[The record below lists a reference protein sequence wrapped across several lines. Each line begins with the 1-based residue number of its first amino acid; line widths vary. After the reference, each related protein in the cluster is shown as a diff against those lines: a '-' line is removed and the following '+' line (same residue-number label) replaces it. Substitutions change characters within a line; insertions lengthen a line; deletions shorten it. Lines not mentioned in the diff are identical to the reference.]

1 MSFPKYKGSGADRVP
16 PRRPTTGQRHGR
28 TESLVSLSSE
38 RAYIGETAA
47 TNSDF
52 SPDSM
57 FRLAIKMLFGDTAK
71 YLMLLAGLV
80 FATFLMVQQASV
92 FCGLIR
98 WTTATLKNVGAP
110 IYVVEPKV
118 SQVNELNPLRDTDV
132 ALVRSVSAVRWAM
145 PLYAGMQKVRL
156 ENGNFQTVQL
166 VGIDAASFAGGPVRL
181 KEGRL
186 EDLRLPNTV
195 IVDQIAIERLSVDK
209 NKPIGVGSTFEI
221 NDIEARVVGVCE
233 AMRSFTGGPY
243 IWTTYER
250 ALQYAPPQRKMLS
263 AVLAA
268 PVEGMDA
275 DTAAAEIT
283 RKTGLRAYVNRD
295 FGANP
300 NDFNTSTIW
309 WYVKNTG
316 IPISFGTTVI
326 IGFIVG
332 VAIAC
337 QTFYAFVLDNLKNF
351 GALKAM
357 GMSNFRL
364 SMMLWIQSIT
374 VGIIGFGIGLLFT
387 SAFATGALEN
397 GQPPFYMPTVVPMV
411 AFVVIQVICF
421 LAALLGVV
429 RLGLYEPA
437 MVFRA

>member
-1 MSFPKYKGSGADRVP
+1 
-16 PRRPTTGQRHGR
+16 
-28 TESLVSLSSE
+28 
-38 RAYIGETAA
+38 
-47 TNSDF
+47 
-52 SPDSM
+52 M

-118 SQVNELNPLRDTDV
+118 EQVNELNPLRDTDV

-145 PLYAGMQKVRL
+145 PLYSGLQKVRL

-166 VGIDAASFAGGPVRL
+166 IGIDAASFAGGPVRL
-181 KEGRL
+181 LEGRL
-186 EDLRLPNTV
+186 DDLRLPNTV
-195 IVDQIAIERLSVDK
+195 IIDQVAIERLSVDK
-209 NKPIGVGSTFEI
+209 TKPIGVGSTFEI
-221 NDIEARVVGVCE
+221 NDSEARVVGVCE

-243 IWTTYER
+243 VWTTYER
-250 ALQYAPPQRKMLS
+250 ALQYTPPQRKMLS

-268 PVEGMDA
+268 PVAGMDA
-275 DTAAAEIT
+275 ETAAAEIS
-283 RKTGLRAYVNRD
+283 RKTGLRAYVNRG
-295 FGANP
+295 FGSNP
-300 NDFNTSTIW
+300 HDFNTSTIW

-316 IPISFGTTVI
+316 IPISFGTTVV

-357 GMSNFRL
+357 GMSNTRL
-364 SMMLWIQSIT
+364 SVMLWIQSFT
-374 VGIIGFGIGLLFT
+374 VGVIGFGIGLLFT
-387 SAFATGALEN
+387 AGFAAGALEN
-397 GQPPFYMPTVVPMV
+397 GQPPFYMPGVVPLA
-411 AFVVIQVICF
+411 AFAVIQVICF
-421 LAALLGVV
+421 LAALLGVI